1 MERCTIYEVYNVS
14 FMEILALIR
23 TLVAVLILI
32 EGSKEINIML

>member
-1 MERCTIYEVYNVS
+1 
-14 FMEILALIR
+14 MEILALIR